1 MMFPRC
7 LPTVALFALAL
18 LSQGCGKEGTEQG
31 AVSVTE
37 DPRAAALAAERGRAL
52 IDQPGS
58 SSDRRI
64 LELAI
69 EAFEEAVAMD
79 PSQPDYAYWAGCGYH
94 SLDRDTKPR
103 LRRGR
108 EAPWTCHS
116 RHCRGGLR
124 RLGAWRSRHPAR
136 GAIRPLDRLR
146 GRRPNPLRGPL
157 HRPVDGE

>member
-69 EAFEEAVAMD
+69 EAFEEAVAIE
-79 PSQPDYAYWAGCGYH
+79 PANGDYRFNLAQAYEM
-94 SLDRDTKPR
+94 LDRIPESLEAYEAYLNHARADDDR
-103 LRRGR
+103 AEIVRRQLGLAKQALAAERAR
-108 EAPWTCHS
+108 ETQS
-116 RHCRGGLR
+116 F
-124 RLGAWRSRHPAR
+124 
-136 GAIRPLDRLR
+136 
-146 GRRPNPLRGPL
+146 
-157 HRPVDGE
+157 